1 MEIKLHSF
9 RILDLQS
16 DQVTIKGHVFEPGTY
31 SLKAFP
37 SLKSLIL
44 DGAKG
49 YLPDVYFDKVD
60 VYSIVDGIESV
71 KSFNLSE
78 ILLNEREVSLN
89 DLDVVYVYSNQRVEG
104 DKTISISGFGTQP
117 STISWK
123 ENFSFMI

>member
-1 MEIKLHSF
+1 MILKLITINYQELINNNKKIDLENGDQVTFF

-71 KSFNLSE
+71 NSFNLSE
-78 ILLNEREVSLN
+78 ILV
-89 DLDVVYVYSNQRVEG
+89 
-104 DKTISISGFGTQP
+104 T
-117 STISWK
+117 
-123 ENFSFMI
+123 